1 MLDTALSPLQVLNYL
16 ILTTV
21 LEGWVYYSYFYL
33 SIYLS
38 MYLSMWENF
47 LEHQK
52 FNSSDL
58 QVAELLVILSS
69 FFFSIFLKFLT
80 INIDCFYAWT

>member
-38 MYLSMWENF
+38 MYLSVWSR
-47 LEHQK
+47 K
-52 FNSSDL
+52 DL
-58 QVAELLVILSS
+58 MAPRAYYGNKTLN
-69 FFFSIFLKFLT
+69 K
-80 INIDCFYAWT
+80 